1 MFKVFIEFVTILF
14 LFYVLFFCLLSKWDL
29 KLLNQ
34 GSNPHP
40 SALESQV
47 FTGLPGKFPLLTL
60 KKKKK
65 SSAQHAFSQSSLEH
79 DGLFK

>member
-1 MFKVFIEFVTILF
+1 MFKVFTEFVTILF
-14 LFYVLFFCLLSKWDL
+14 LFYVLVFCLLSKWDL

-40 SALESQV
+40 SALES
-47 FTGLPGKFPLLTL
+47 KIPLLTL

-65 SSAQHAFSQSSLEH
+65 SFAQHAFSQSSLEH